1 MYNCNNE
8 KASFVNC
15 TNDGID
21 SQKFWYAVV
30 VQMNCEK
37 SVSSKLTKLGILN
50 YVAIQ
55 RETHQWSDRR
65 KRIDRIVIPM
75 IVFVRITARQVYE
88 LKKCSFILK
97 FLKYPGVKDFAT
109 PIPDEQI
116 ERLKYIL
123 NNSNAKVSIIASLN
137 VGDMVRVIKGPLKG
151 IEGELAMIDGIRQVV
166 AIRLYMLG
174 YAYIELSKDCIE
186 LVDASSTNSRETL

>member
-1 MYNCNNE
+1 MFGWCNE
-8 KASFVNC
+8 KDSFVDC
-15 TNDGID
+15 ANDGVD
-21 SQKFWYAVV
+21 SRKFWYAVV

-37 SVSSKLTKLGILN
+37 SVSTKLSKLGILN

-55 RETHQWSDRR
+55 KETHQWSDR
-65 KRIDRIVIPM
+65 KKKIDRIVIPM
-75 IVFVRITARQVYE
+75 IVFVWITTKQVYE
-88 LKKCSFILK
+88 LRKLPFILK
-97 FLKYPGVKDFAT
+97 FLTYPGVKELAT

-123 NNSNAKVSIIASLN
+123 NNSNAKVSIIGSLK
-137 VGDMVRVIKGPLKG
+137 VGDIVRVIKGPLKG
-151 IEGELAMIDGIRQVV
+151 VEGELGMIDGIKQVV

-186 LVDASSTNSRETL
+186 IVNTSSTNSRVTL